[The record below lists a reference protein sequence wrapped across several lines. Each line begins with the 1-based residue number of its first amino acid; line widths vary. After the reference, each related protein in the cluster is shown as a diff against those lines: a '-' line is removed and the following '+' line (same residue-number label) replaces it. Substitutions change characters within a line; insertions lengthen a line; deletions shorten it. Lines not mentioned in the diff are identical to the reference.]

1 MNTDI
6 LLLFGERAAA
16 LPLYVALEERI
27 LAEIENVAVKVQK
40 TQIAFANRHNFA
52 FVSFLPVRRARER
65 PETWITVTIGLRRR
79 LDSPR
84 VDAATEPYPN
94 RWTHH
99 LLISDPAEIDDEL
112 MGWIREAAAFS
123 DGKRKPP
130 AGVVNGALS
139 K

>member
-1 MNTDI
+1 MAVGAGTGWHPDQAHALNGGDI
-6 LLLFGERAAA
+6 DPARPPGQGAAGD
-16 LPLYVALEERI
+16 LDY
-27 LAEIENVAVKVQK
+27 
-40 TQIAFANRHNFA
+40 RHH
-52 FVSFLPVRRARER
+52 R
-65 PETWITVTIGLRRR
+65 LRRR